1 LRILSR
7 SSLKFTSLSTGCI
20 FEIIPTLGGKGAFGM
35 TEFGMP
41 GAAGTVPVAELVSA
55 CWADWSAPEPVINPS
70 AECFRVGTQ
79 SVPIPA
85 GLALRATNPIASK
98 KMKIKIA
105 SKLDVLILTYKSDN
119 MSIPAIQLLLTTL
132 SKRYTT
138 LELAGCLVI
147 NELTRTMTARYP
159 YPTLLWKYITGAK
172 EEEKFIMELNE
183 ACKHPGTAYGFT
195 YYAAV
200 RMCWLRFKEVCE
212 PSKNGNFNT
221 FLDNLR
227 TTMHLRT
234 VEERVSEFVLK
245 TMNIISVFELVPSL
259 IAVRNASAE
268 ASAASAASAAAAAI
282 QQLQQPQQPK
292 PTKRIKREPSP
303 CDEDPN

>member
-1 LRILSR
+1 M
-7 SSLKFTSLSTGCI
+7 KFTSLSTGCI

-41 GAAGTVPVAELVSA
+41 GAAGTVPVAAGTVPVAELVSA
-55 CWADWSAPEPVINPS
+55 CWADWSRPEPVINPS

-98 KMKIKIA
+98 KMKSKIA

-132 SKRYTT
+132 SKRYTS

-183 ACKHPGTAYGFT
+183 VCKHPGTAYGFT

-212 PSKNGNFNT
+212 PSRNGNFNT

-259 IAVRNASAE
+259 IAVRNASAAAPT
-268 ASAASAASAAAAAI
+268 ASVAPTAVI
-282 QQLQQPQQPK
+282 QQPQQPK